1 MAREAEDITQEKD
14 GAVSWILAG
23 IWLLGLIAVR
33 QFHADIPLTM
43 LVTGTIF
50 FLALIPTMKEIVRS
64 LQRVFTT
71 LLSDKID

>member
-1 MAREAEDITQEKD
+1 MTRETEEISQEKD

-23 IWLLGLIAVR
+23 IWLLGLIVVR

-43 LVTGTIF
+43 LVIGTIF

-64 LQRVFTT
+64 LQRILMT
-71 LLSDKID
+71 LLSDKTD